1 MIEIIVLN
9 ESHRFNFLISASFRF
24 VVHFSIRFVNLRKF
38 KKWNFRRWYYCC
50 ARTSFVRI
58 SRQRLFHGSTES
70 GCRQQKHLPKKRT
83 KTINNAGWERNTRL
97 LLLFLA
103 AIRFI
108 FFFSFSLYKRL
119 VATHTTFSKFF
130 GVRFWCIRTSMA
142 HASTFHHNVEH
153 WMVSFDFRKI

>member
-24 VVHFSIRFVNLRKF
+24 VVHFSVRFVNLRKF

-58 SRQRLFHGSTES
+58 SRQRHFHGSTKS

-103 AIRFI
+103 AIRF
-108 FFFSFSLYKRL
+108 FFFSFFS
-119 VATHTTFSKFF
+119 VQTFSCYTHNIFEVF
-130 GVRFWCIRTSMA
+130 RC
-142 HASTFHHNVEH
+142 TFLMYTH
-153 WMVSFDFRKI
+153 FDGSRVYIPS

>member
-103 AIRFI
+103 AIRFFFLFI
-108 FFFSFSLYKRL
+108 FLCTNVQLLHTNNIFEVFRCTFLMY
-119 VATHTTFSKFF
+119 TH
-130 GVRFWCIRTSMA
+130 
-142 HASTFHHNVEH
+142 
-153 WMVSFDFRKI
+153 FDGSRVYIPS

>member
-9 ESHRFNFLISASFRF
+9 DSHRFNFLISASFRF

-83 KTINNAGWERNTRL
+83 KTINNDGWERHTRL

-108 FFFSFSLYKRL
+108 FFFSFFS
-119 VATHTTFSKFF
+119 VQTFSCYTYNIFEVF
-130 GVRFWCIRTSMA
+130 RC
-142 HASTFHHNVEH
+142 TFLMYTH
-153 WMVSFDFRKI
+153 FDGSRVYIPS